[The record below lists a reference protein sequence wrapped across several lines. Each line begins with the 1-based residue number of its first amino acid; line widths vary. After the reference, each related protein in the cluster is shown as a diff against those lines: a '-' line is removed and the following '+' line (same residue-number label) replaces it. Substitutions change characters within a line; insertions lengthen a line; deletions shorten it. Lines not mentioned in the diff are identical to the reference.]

1 MDTHKM
7 YKVLQKAQDTYGY
20 SNQMSVVAEECCE
33 LAKECNKYVRY
44 PSHEVASEN
53 LRAKILEESAD
64 MVICLHHLYM
74 MFKIQPEEQE
84 EVIWRKLNRL
94 SRWLETPD
102 FYNTTI
108 DRELEGVGNIESKE
122 I

>member
-1 MDTHKM
+1 MDFHKM
-7 YKVLQKAQDTYGY
+7 YSILQKAQDTYGY

-44 PSHEVASEN
+44 PDHTTASDK
-53 LRAKILEESAD
+53 LRAKILEETAD
-64 MVICLHHLYM
+64 MVICLNHLYM
-74 MFKIQPEEQE
+74 MFGITPLEQE
-84 EVIWRKLNRL
+84 AVIWAKLERL
-94 SRWLETPD
+94 ERWINTTPS

-108 DRELEGVGNIESKE
+108 DREVKKIEPEK